1 MLALR
6 QLWNTRRKRIQGKGN
21 EPLLGGK
28 AGRKAEVAP
37 RDIGEKKLEMLKSP
51 IDSGHSAASKFV
63 VIKMTMTYDDQCP
76 ARPVPRQKIV
86 PAQHECEMLEAVS
99 CEMLEAVSASLLL
112 DMLLKSETGRLVG
125 LMTLPKR
132 HAFSPSLWFLSNLIV
147 DQCWELSNQRKLYI
161 GMEIL
166 SFCMSSQSSTDGMT
180 LRWRTS
186 EYRCFVFPTIIA
198 LQVKSAPE
206 FMTFMMSSTKEVG
219 ECGLLGLVASE
230 TIIQAHASTLLLR
243 CFTLGA
249 LGSEDCRKATGVTW
263 TVVQRIAERCAW
275 VICYGC
281 GILHDMHVIS
291 NLCRKVM
298 SIVYSLV
305 LASKWHSV
313 ANMM

>member
-1 MLALR
+1 
-6 QLWNTRRKRIQGKGN
+6 
-21 EPLLGGK
+21 
-28 AGRKAEVAP
+28 
-37 RDIGEKKLEMLKSP
+37 
-51 IDSGHSAASKFV
+51 
-63 VIKMTMTYDDQCP
+63 MTMTYDDQCP
-76 ARPVPRQKIV
+76 ARPVPRQKLSLLSMK
-86 PAQHECEMLEAVS
+86 CEMLEAV
-99 CEMLEAVSASLLL
+99 AASLLL
-112 DMLLKSETGRLVG
+112 DMLLKSGTGRLVG

-132 HAFSPSLWFLSNLIV
+132 HAFRPSLWFLSNLIV

-186 EYRCFVFPTIIA
+186 EYRCFVLPTSLPCRWNLHLSSWHLWCQA
-198 LQVKSAPE
+198 QRRWASAGCWDWLQVK
-206 FMTFMMSSTKEVG
+206 
-219 ECGLLGLVASE
+219 LLF
-230 TIIQAHASTLLLR
+230 QAHVSTLLLR

-263 TVVQRIAERCAW
+263 TVAERCAW

-291 NLCRKVM
+291 NLCSKVM

-305 LASKWHSV
+305 LASKWPLHC
-313 ANMM
+313 